1 MQVQSIH
8 YRLHSKEAEDM
19 NYTRREIAVVTRGI
33 LLMLVLIL
41 MIKILCN
48 PLRIL

>member
-1 MQVQSIH
+1 MIFIITLKSLVIPS
-8 YRLHSKEAEDM
+8 
-19 NYTRREIAVVTRGI
+19 REIAVVTRGI